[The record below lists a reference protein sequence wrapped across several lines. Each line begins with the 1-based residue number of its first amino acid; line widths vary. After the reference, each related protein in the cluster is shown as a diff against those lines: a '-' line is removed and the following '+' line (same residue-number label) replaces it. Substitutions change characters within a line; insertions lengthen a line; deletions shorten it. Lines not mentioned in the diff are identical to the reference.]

1 MQTSQRQI
9 LQNGEVKSM
18 SSLEDSHANLSVSR
32 EKEGERM
39 ITVTSGRKCC
49 ELYKR
54 YDRLGSL
61 VRTLLESY
69 QWYSPVKEVEM
80 GCQDSIFGENNRK
93 RVLLYQEYII
103 ETICKDIEREGYS
116 VQPIIIPA
124 CAVGAPHKRDRV
136 WFIAKCTDTE
146 VESIQQTGEN
156 DIHAIGFTPD
166 AKSEQSQWSKFE
178 QPQNSTKEQ
187 TEFGRRSC
195 ENYSEYTMRE
205 WRDFPTQSPI
215 CRGNDGFP
223 GKLDGITFSKWR
235 EESIKAYGNAIVP
248 QVAYEIFKAIQ
259 ETYYKPK
266 NIL

>member
-18 SSLEDSHANLSVSR
+18 FLAEDSHANLSASQGI
-32 EKEGERM
+32 EKERM

-69 QWYSPVKEVEM
+69 
-80 GCQDSIFGENNRK
+80 
-93 RVLLYQEYII
+93 
-103 ETICKDIEREGYS
+103 
-116 VQPIIIPA
+116 
-124 CAVGAPHKRDRV
+124 HRV
-136 WFIAKCTDTE
+136 WFIADRTDAGVKSMQE
-146 VESIQQTGEN
+146 TGGN

-178 QPQNSTKEQ
+178 QPQNSSKEQ

-205 WRDFPTQSPI
+205 WRGFPTQSPI
-215 CRGNDGFP
+215 CRRNDGFP
-223 GKLDGITFSKWR
+223 ENWTASPFLNGEKK
-235 EESIKAYGNAIVP
+235 V
-248 QVAYEIFKAIQ
+248 
-259 ETYYKPK
+259 
-266 NIL
+266 